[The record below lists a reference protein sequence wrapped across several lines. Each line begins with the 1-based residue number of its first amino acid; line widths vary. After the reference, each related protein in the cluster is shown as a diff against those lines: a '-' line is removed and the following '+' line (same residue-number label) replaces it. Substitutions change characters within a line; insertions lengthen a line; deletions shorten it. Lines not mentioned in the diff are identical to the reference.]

1 MLIGEYVMR
10 LQISQLLRTTIN
22 LNQLSMKVEYFK
34 TITIM
39 KPIDNSTIS
48 FYVLKFILYNNIFK
62 VKNEDSHLIGIVFKE
77 LICISSVFFFF
88 CVVMIWVQNFTTVSD
103 N

>member
-62 VKNEDSHLIGIVFKE
+62 VKNEDSHLIGIIFKK
-77 LICISSVFFFF
+77 LICIFFVYIYIY
-88 CVVMIWVQNFTTVSD
+88 VVMI
-103 N
+103 